1 MLHCAMT
8 NALTDITALAQSAG
22 RIRLVWVWALQWSW
36 KTAHLAF
43 ALTLYLAKRICSAQV
58 VAVTPGSAGVFVV
71 QWGIGLLADA
81 FKAAGLSEEACFQA
95 AMSVFMCC
103 CAASYAY
110 FRWVKADN
118 SPQ

>member
-71 QWGIGLLADA
+71 HLGKTGGQ
-81 FKAAGLSEEACFQA
+81 
-95 AMSVFMCC
+95 
-103 CAASYAY
+103 SYAQGVTP
-110 FRWVKADN
+110 FAVKALRLKGA
-118 SPQ
+118 